1 MYQKS
6 RMFSLLSS
14 SGKKGPRTAF
24 LFTKPQADPQRHSPG
39 TVSQWY
45 HWDETE
51 ERGPSRVLFLLFL
64 FSIRNSQV
72 CGWAGGWGGAHFRR
86 ND

>member
-1 MYQKS
+1 
-6 RMFSLLSS
+6 MFSLLSS

-51 ERGPSRVLFLLFL
+51 ERGDRKSV
-64 FSIRNSQV
+64 V
-72 CGWAGGWGGAHFRR
+72 
-86 ND
+86 

>member
-1 MYQKS
+1 
-6 RMFSLLSS
+6 MFSLLSS

-51 ERGPSRVLFLLFL
+51 ERGPSGVFFLLFL
-64 FSIRNSQV
+64 FPK
-72 CGWAGGWGGAHFRR
+72 GKGGGGGGAGGWGGAHFRR